1 MLDIAEDAESVRPW
15 LVRDPTSGCRTL
27 ITSRFADWQATG
39 GIQLYV
45 LDSEPARQFLLAR
58 TERTAEGAE
67 LAACDDLARE
77 PGYLPLALEQAAA
90 YIAAP
95 GARMDF
101 AGYLRLYREATAEL
115 LARRRRTR
123 APARPGS
130 SLEQNGAGQLRSC
143 RARGRGGTT
152 RASALTAH
160 QPDREPAEC
169 RAVVAALAQV
179 TVSVSI
185 FSRRMRLIPV

>member
-115 LARRRRTR
+115 LARRTE
-123 APARPGS
+123 
-130 SLEQNGAGQLRSC
+130 LDT
-143 RARGRGGTT
+143 RGGIQERLDGLCREA
-152 RASALTAH
+152 RAWFESS
-160 QPDREPAEC
+160 DEFESRVKEGI
-169 RAVVAALAQV
+169 VAMGGSL
-179 TVSVSI
+179 
-185 FSRRMRLIPV
+185 RGGKR